1 MWGGFSLLVVEQNG
15 HKFLVISVN
24 LLALLAGNN
33 WEECMSASAPA
44 QLCVP
49 TGRAVRR
56 CWAARPP
63 CHRVLVLYKAW
74 QQLGFSSIETSF
86 QHGGL
91 SAGRGAMGAVRA
103 QWMPGQQVRSFIPG
117 FNADNK
123 TKQKKER
130 EKKKVAV
137 LPAHDSHIG
146 HQITDQRH
154 ANALILCPLQE
165 WRFSQYPS
173 KNSSDRTSHTV
184 LGVILLIE
192 LEIYIKSMWSSV
204 LVDADCFRLL
214 AVATRHLQNVALSD
228 IKWVVSSCCLLRSG
242 SW

>member
-1 MWGGFSLLVVEQNG
+1 MAISEPLLAIHTSFFFFWKEVFFLPALIKYLPFFPVSSLMWGGFSLLVVEQNG

-123 TKQKKER
+123 TKQKKRER
-130 EKKKVAV
+130 RKKW
-137 LPAHDSHIG
+137 
-146 HQITDQRH
+146 QF
-154 ANALILCPLQE
+154 CPLM
-165 WRFSQYPS
+165 
-173 KNSSDRTSHTV
+173 TAT
-184 LGVILLIE
+184 LGTKLLIRGMQMLWFCALCRSE
-192 LEIYIKSMWSSV
+192 D
-204 LVDADCFRLL
+204 LVN
-214 AVATRHLQNVALSD
+214 T
-228 IKWVVSSCCLLRSG
+228 LLRIHQTEQATLSLV
-242 SW
+242 SFY